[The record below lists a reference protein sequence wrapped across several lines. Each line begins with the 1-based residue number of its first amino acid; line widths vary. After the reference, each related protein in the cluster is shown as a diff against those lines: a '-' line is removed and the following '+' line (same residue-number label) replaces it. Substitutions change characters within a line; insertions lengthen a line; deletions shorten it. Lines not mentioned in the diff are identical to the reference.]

1 MMFKRIRNY
10 FKNQKGLTLVE
21 LLAVIVIL
29 GILAAIAVPSIGGII
44 DNSKKDAHI
53 ANAKQ
58 IVSAAKLANAG
69 GLDLESVNGGTGDP
83 DQGYNL
89 DDLINNGYLEEFID
103 PDTKSA
109 YTSGY
114 VVLVSDSTTGNY
126 SYEVSLVGN
135 DRSIGQSVPIDVN
148 DIDRDDV
155 VITTV
160 PEPTS
165 GG

>member
-1 MMFKRIRNY
+1 MFKRIRNY